1 MNCTVLQWKNL
12 KIYIKNVRDIMDL
25 NKIITETDIETIR
38 SRAFKGDYLAVTS
51 NRKNTF
57 IYLLQLTDTPFGQLK
72 IPNTFKIISMDIDK
86 IEQLSIGDGRF
97 LYFYNGHTIQEP
109 LSMTLD
115 QLTYYLMK

>member
-1 MNCTVLQWKNL
+1 
-12 KIYIKNVRDIMDL
+12 MDL

-86 IEQLSIGDGRF
+86 IEQLSIGDGRV
-97 LYFYNGHTIQEP
+97 LYFYNGPTIQEP